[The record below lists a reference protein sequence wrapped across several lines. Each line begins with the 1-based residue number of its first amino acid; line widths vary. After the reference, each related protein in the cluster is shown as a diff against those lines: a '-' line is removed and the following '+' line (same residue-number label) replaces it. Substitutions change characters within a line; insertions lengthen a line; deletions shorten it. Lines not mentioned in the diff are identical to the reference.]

1 MSGKK
6 GGGHGPGKKSTRMH
20 GLRTATPRKKN
31 KRWPKKGGAPGS
43 SRTSGSYVQ
52 RQRLAKMREQNP
64 SKTKEEAEQQRLAAI
79 GRAKFQRI
87 HGRQQK
93 QMAAKM
99 EEQQA
104 KLDMQQQQLQQLQQQ
119 LYWQQSQQTQWQW
132 QQPAVSWVLPQSG
145 YLIHPGL
152 ALVISLSGMLFCNHD
167 FLSFIFPCIL
177 HLFCFR
183 WWWWW
188 WWWWWQPHGHW
199 WCCLLLRHTLC
210 QSSFSCQQKIAV
222 IVVCCL
228 LLSGDMHDWSMRKMS
243 IIFAY
248 VPYEMKQR
256 RKENRKATQKSNKR
270 KGSGDGPSVD
280 ESRSNWDDTGYGG
293 SSASSSWTWR
303 PKNR

>member
-1 MSGKK
+1 MVLEEKHQDAWSEDS
-6 GGGHGPGKKSTRMH
+6 HPQE
-20 GLRTATPRKKN
+20 KN
-31 KRWPKKGGAPGS
+31 KRWPKKEGAPGS

-64 SKTKEEAEQQRLAAI
+64 PKTKEEAEQQRLAAI

-167 FLSFIFPCIL
+167 FLSFIFSM
-177 HLFCFR
+177 HLAFVLFQVVVVVAAPWPLVVLPPPQAHFVSEQFFTSTEDRGDCCMLSIVEWGHARLEYEEDVNHFC
-183 WWWWW
+183 
-188 WWWWWQPHGHW
+188 
-199 WCCLLLRHTLC
+199 LC
-210 QSSFSCQQKIAV
+210 S
-222 IVVCCL
+222 L
-228 LLSGDMHDWSMRKMS
+228 
-243 IIFAY
+243 
-248 VPYEMKQR
+248 
-256 RKENRKATQKSNKR
+256 
-270 KGSGDGPSVD
+270 
-280 ESRSNWDDTGYGG
+280 
-293 SSASSSWTWR
+293 
-303 PKNR
+303 